1 MIFKQLLFALLE
13 RIASNV
19 TESLISAFE
28 QFVDDLRKKANSTD
42 NKFDDIFVDILE
54 LILHIVKDNRKKN
67 GIR

>member
-19 TESLISAFE
+19 TESLISTFE